1 MPWHAVISPPGTAC
15 KPRRGLTQTSLGW
28 DVKFIRK
35 LRLYIRNLRIYIR
48 SFRIYIRNLR
58 FYFMHRPGEVYP
70 PGSAGLCTGQ
80 RPLPPESGVCGWGIT
95 APAMHS
101 CGRGVCERCVIVPP
115 HQTFLLVVAVTVLW
129 MIVAMTGRAA
139 AVCPGAVGEGLYL
152 ALPSQVQRCQTYSSG
167 PCLCLPSHHLQ
178 KVSWSAKV
186 HSPISRLT
194 V

>member
-1 MPWHAVISPPGTAC
+1 MILPASFALLGRRAASKLRNSADISTRVAAKVAVACRDKSAGNAC

-58 FYFMHRPGEVYP
+58 FYFMSLSREVCS

-80 RPLPPESGVCGWGIT
+80 RPLPPESGACGWGIA
-95 APAMHS
+95 APMGG
-101 CGRGVCERCVIVPP
+101 CGRSVCERYVIVPP
-115 HQTFLLVVAVTVLW
+115 HQTFLLVVAVVVLW

-139 AVCPGAVGEGLYL
+139 AV
-152 ALPSQVQRCQTYSSG
+152 
-167 PCLCLPSHHLQ
+167 
-178 KVSWSAKV
+178 
-186 HSPISRLT
+186 
-194 V
+194 

>member
-1 MPWHAVISPPGTAC
+1 MILPASFALLGRRAASKLRNSADISTRAAAKVAVACRDKSAGTAC

-80 RPLPPESGVCGWGIT
+80 RPLPPESGACGCGI
-95 APAMHS
+95 AASAMHG

-115 HQTFLLVVAVTVLW
+115 HQTFLLVVAVAVLW

-139 AVCPGAVGEGLYL
+139 AV
-152 ALPSQVQRCQTYSSG
+152 
-167 PCLCLPSHHLQ
+167 
-178 KVSWSAKV
+178 
-186 HSPISRLT
+186 
-194 V
+194 